1 MEKSKSVG
9 ILLVVILLGSSI
21 FAGSVMAQTAGK
33 NNKSLK
39 ASINPVHLE
48 SWQIITPFGIY
59 NVTRTTTIYKT
70 PDGVTHMEG
79 IRISNTQPNIIENQ
93 GISNGR

>member
-21 FAGSVMAQTAGK
+21 FAGSVM
-33 NNKSLK
+33 
-39 ASINPVHLE
+39 E